1 MAMDFHIK
9 FDGIDGE
16 STHVDHK
23 GEIDLVSWNWGLT
36 SAPAPGGSGSGS
48 GKPQPGA
55 LNIVHLYDKASPQLA
70 KQAAMGKHIKQAWL
84 TARKA
89 GDKQKDFFKVTMK
102 EILVTSVQVAG
113 DRDGGMVE
121 EVALNYA
128 YIDFSYTPTDAKGKP
143 GTPVGMAWDVKKGKV
158 T

>member
-23 GEIDLVSWNWGLT
+23 GEIDLLSWNWGLT
-36 SAPAPGGSGSGS
+36 STPAGPGSGVS
-48 GKPQPGA
+48 KPQAGA
-55 LNIVHLYDKASPQLA
+55 LHIVHMYDKASPQLA
-70 KQAAMGKHIKQAWL
+70 KQAALGKYIKQAWL

-89 GDKQKDFFKVTMK
+89 GEKQKDFFKVTMK

-113 DRDGGMVE
+113 ASESGMVE
-121 EVALNYA
+121 EVALSYG
-128 YIDFSYTPTDAKGKP
+128 YIDFSYSPMDAKGKP
-143 GTPVGMAWDVKKGKV
+143 GTPVGMTWDVKKGKV
-158 T
+158 S